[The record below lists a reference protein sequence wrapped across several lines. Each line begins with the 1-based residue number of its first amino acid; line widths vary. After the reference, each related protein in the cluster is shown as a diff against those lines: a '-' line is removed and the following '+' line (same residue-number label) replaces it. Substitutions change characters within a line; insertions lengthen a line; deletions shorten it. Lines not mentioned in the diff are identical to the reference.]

1 MDGKKNKKQF
11 SCLFLGLFGP
21 IALCEGKGASRP
33 TAAGQRSLRDRALLC
48 DPPRIQDVG
57 ARGYGLG
64 LQVEGELPLLSE
76 RGIAHLHRQ
85 APITGAPAVQA
96 QITPHVSQ
104 FGVILDLFPF
114 LQHTHA
120 HTQCINTHTDI
131 SHWSKTML
139 SYSSYIRYHI
149 ALCGRIVSFLL
160 LFIIPIII
168 IVDYKNTT

>member
-114 LQHTHA
+114 LQHTR
-120 HTQCINTHTDI
+120 THTHNASIPIPISVIGPKPCSVTRPTFVTI
-131 SHWSKTML
+131 SHCVDGL
-139 SYSSYIRYHI
+139 SLFYYY
-149 ALCGRIVSFLL
+149 LLFLL
-160 LFIIPIII
+160 L
-168 IVDYKNTT
+168 